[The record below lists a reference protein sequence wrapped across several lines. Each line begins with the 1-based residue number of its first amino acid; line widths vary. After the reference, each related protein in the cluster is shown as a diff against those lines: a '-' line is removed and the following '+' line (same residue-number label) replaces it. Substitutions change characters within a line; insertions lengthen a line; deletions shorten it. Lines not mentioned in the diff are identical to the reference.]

1 MKETFKPE
9 ICLNLPSEL
18 FKYLEY
24 VKRLKFD

>member
-9 ICLNLPSEL
+9 TCINLPPEL
-18 FKYLEY
+18 TKYMEY